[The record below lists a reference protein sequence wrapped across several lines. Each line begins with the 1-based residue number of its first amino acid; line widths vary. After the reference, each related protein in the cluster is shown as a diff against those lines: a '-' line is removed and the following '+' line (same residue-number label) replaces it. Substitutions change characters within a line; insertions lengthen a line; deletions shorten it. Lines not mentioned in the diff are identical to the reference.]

1 MIDLT
6 NIFYIAFRLA
16 PFILVCFF
24 VLESILNWDLKGII
38 YLFGLLVTCSIV
50 VMSNSG
56 IHRMQG
62 ENVQTTDTASDI
74 KSVDIVNNLVKCN
87 TFAIGPNGEKLS
99 KYLPLSTA
107 VFSYTFFYLLI
118 FIIGLA
124 SNAPKGMTAPG
135 VQYKL
140 GKLNS
145 AMQQNAPTM
154 IIFPLLIIIDLIW
167 NMMSGC
173 AKIQYIVATI
183 LLSGVMGIIWG
194 LIISST
200 GNAQLQYINRSDLGV
215 CSRPSKT
222 LYRCKP
228 KKITT

>member
-38 YLFGLLVTCSIV
+38 YLFGLLVTTSIV
-50 VMSNSG
+50 VMSNAG
-56 IHRMQG
+56 IHRMRG
-62 ENVQTTDTASDI
+62 EDDPTDKASD
-74 KSVDIVNNLVKCN
+74 DMVNNIVKCN
-87 TFAIGPNGEKLS
+87 TFAIGPNGDKLS

-124 SNAPKGMTAPG
+124 SDKPKGMTASG
-135 VQYKL
+135 VNYKL
-140 GKLNS
+140 SKLNS

-183 LLSGVMGIIWG
+183 VISGIMGIIWG

-228 KKITT
+228 KKITI

>member
-50 VMSNSG
+50 VMSNAG

-62 ENVQTTDTASDI
+62 ENDQTTGPNGSNSTVID
-74 KSVDIVNNLVKCN
+74 NLVKCN

-118 FIIGLA
+118 FIVGLA
-124 SNAPKGMTAPG
+124 SNAPKGMATPG
-135 VQYKL
+135 VHYKL